1 MLAIN
6 KWIKRFAA
14 DRQGNT
20 AVIVAVC
27 ASVLITAVG
36 GAMDFSRSTAVG
48 SELQT
53 ALDSGVLA
61 AASLSQDRSPQEVV
75 RAYVEAAL
83 EDHPGLLATLE
94 INVDSNISINSREV
108 TATARVSVPTTLL
121 GLVGMNTI
129 ELEHRAEAIEAVRDV
144 EIALVLDISG
154 SMNGSKIRAMRDA
167 ATEFVDVVL
176 AADSQDRTSI
186 SIIPYNGGVRTPQ
199 RINARYVNGNNSY
212 RRHVGCL
219 DLAGDPQR
227 GYSVSE
233 VGSTPAVISPTLP
246 RRTYDWTHW
255 YGAAQYDNRASS
267 YCPEDDE
274 EAMFLTNN
282 RSRLLDLIAGL
293 DAGGNTGLDI
303 ATAWGA
309 RALNPSWRGRLG
321 GNFSDRPAA
330 YDDVDTI
337 KILVVMTDGAA
348 TAQSRT
354 YQARD
359 YYGRTYWRSY
369 QIYSAWQ
376 ARQNMAEA
384 CDTAEDNGVVI
395 YTIAFQLSGN
405 TNRDLMRNCANRPQN
420 YYQVEDLNIQE
431 AFSAIAAEINQLRL
445 KR

>member
-1 MLAIN
+1 MQAL
-6 KWIKRFAA
+6 KLWLKRFGRDRGGNAA
-14 DRQGNT
+14 I
-20 AVIVAVC
+20 IVAVC

-61 AASLSQDRSPQEVV
+61 AASLSQDRSPEQVV

-83 EDHPGLLATLE
+83 GDHPALLGSLE
-94 INVDSNISINSREV
+94 LNVTSNISINSREV
-108 TATARVSVPTTLL
+108 SATARVSVPTVIL

-129 ELEHRAEAIEAVRDV
+129 ELVHQAEAIEAVRDV

-154 SMNGSKIRAMRDA
+154 SMGGSKITAMREA
-167 ATEFVDVVL
+167 ATEFVEVVL

-199 RINARYVNGNNSY
+199 RINNRLINGNSTY
-212 RRHVGCL
+212 RRHIGCL
-219 DLAGDPQR
+219 DLAGDSER
-227 GYSVSE
+227 GYTAPESN
-233 VGSTPAVISPTLP
+233 GIAAVIAPSLP
-246 RRTYDWTHW
+246 RRSYDWLQWNGTE
-255 YGAAQYDNRASS
+255 QYDTRSS
-267 YCPEDDE
+267 SFCPEQDE
-274 EAMFLTNN
+274 ESLFLTNN
-282 RSRLLDLIAGL
+282 QNKLLGLIDDL
-293 DAGGNTGLDI
+293 DAGGYTGLDI
-303 ATAWGA
+303 ATAWGT
-309 RALNPSWRGRLG
+309 RALNPTWRGRLG

-330 YDDVDTI
+330 YDDPDTI

-348 TAQSRT
+348 TAQTRTRQVTNWWGSSWQT
-354 YQARD
+354 YQV
-359 YYGRTYWRSY
+359 
-369 QIYSAWQ
+369 YSAWQ
-376 ARQNMAEA
+376 ARQNMAAA

-445 KR
+445 KK